1 MVVHYSVY
9 FLRKDSKIIKADLLK
24 FPDFIRNNIVLKIT
38 SLNAVVISIRLI
50 VSIFIQRLLA
60 VTVGEAGIANIG
72 QIRNIIAMLSSTTT
86 LGTFSG
92 LVKYV
97 SEFKDNRPELTKV
110 FSTATVF
117 LIFGSLISALTL
129 FVGANYF
136 SSYVFNTYEFAYVF
150 ELLALIVPFIAMSR
164 VINGIVNG
172 LSDYKKYA
180 KIELISYL
188 LASGALIAGLYGYNL
203 QGVIIAIAIAPLI
216 QLITL
221 VLIFGKTLVKYIKF
235 KNFKLR
241 LDYKKH
247 LLAFTLMSFI
257 SAFLINYIELEIRTL
272 VTDEINI
279 NEAGY
284 WTAIT
289 FISKNYMVF
298 ATGLFTLYVL
308 PRFASIYNQSEFNKE
323 VINIYKTI
331 LPLFFIGMVLV
342 YLLRNYIID
351 FIYPNFTGMEPL
363 FKWQLLGDFVRLCAM
378 VLAYQFLA
386 KKLVASFVITELIS
400 LLLFYILTNYFLNSY
415 GTEGVV
421 IAHFVRYLVY
431 LFIVILFVH
440 LYYKK
445 QAKIDAL

>member
-1 MVVHYSVY
+1 M
-9 FLRKDSKIIKADLLK
+9 KDSKKANTVILK

-50 VSIFIQRLLA
+50 VSVIIQRLLA
-60 VTVGEAGIANIG
+60 VTVGEAGIASIG
-72 QIRNIIAMLSSTTT
+72 QIRNILAMLSSTST

-97 SEFKDNRPELTKV
+97 SEFKNNRPELTKV

-117 LIFGSLISALTL
+117 LLLGAIISALVL
-129 FVGANYF
+129 FVGADYF
-136 SSYVFNTYEFAYVF
+136 TNYVFKSNEFTYVF
-150 ELLALIVPFIAMSR
+150 KVLAIIVPFIALSR
-164 VINGIVNG
+164 VISGVVNG

-188 LASGALIAGLYGYNL
+188 IASVILVVGLYSYNL
-203 QGVIIAIAIAPLI
+203 QGVIIAIVIAPII

-221 VLIFGKTLVKYIKF
+221 VAIFGKTLTQYVKL
-235 KNFKLR
+235 KNFKLQ
-241 LDYKKH
+241 LDYRKN
-247 LLAFTLMSFI
+247 LMAFTLMSFI

-308 PRFASIYNQSEFNKE
+308 PRFASIHGRLEFTRE
-323 VINIYKTI
+323 VLTIYKTI
-331 LPLFFIGMVLV
+331 LPIFFIGMLLV
-342 YLLRNYIID
+342 YLSRNYIIQL
-351 FIYPNFTGMEPL
+351 IYPNFTGMEPL
-363 FKWQLLGDFVRLCAM
+363 FKWQLLGDFIRLCAL

-386 KKLVASFVITELIS
+386 KKLVSSFVITELIS
-400 LLLFYILTNYFLNSY
+400 LVLFYVLTKLFLNNY

-421 IAHFVRYLVY
+421 IAHFVRYAVY
-431 LFIVILFVH
+431 LIVVIIFVH
-440 LYYKK
+440 LYYRK
-445 QAKIDAL
+445 QSKINA